1 MFSEINKII
10 DNHDLADDVALLL
23 KTEINTFLSNRLEF
37 NGSELTKQLLIKE
50 IEINNLRKRLKNAR
64 GR

>member
-10 DNHDLADDVALLL
+10 DSHDLAEDVALLL
-23 KTEINTFLSNRLEF
+23 KSEINSFLSKRLEF
-37 NGSELTKQLLIKE
+37 NGTELTKQLLIKE
-50 IEINNLRKRLKNAR
+50 IEINNLRERLKNAR